1 MLWLLKHCSLV
12 VTDSGGVQKEA
23 FFFAKPCVTTRDQTE
38 WVELV
43 EAGANCLVGANRIQI
58 LAGIKQMLGRKI
70 RDDDQLYGG
79 GKAAESIVNNF

>member
-1 MLWLLKHCSLV
+1 V

-43 EAGANCLVGANRIQI
+43 EAGANCLVGADERKILDGIQH
-58 LAGIKQMLGRKI
+58 MLGQKV

-79 GKAAESIVNNF
+79 GEAAEKVVNSISQYC